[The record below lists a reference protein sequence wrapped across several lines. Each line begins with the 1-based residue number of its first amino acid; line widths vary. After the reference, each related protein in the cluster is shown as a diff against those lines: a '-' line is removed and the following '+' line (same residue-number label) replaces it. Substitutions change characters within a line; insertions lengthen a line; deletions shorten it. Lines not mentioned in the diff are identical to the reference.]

1 MSDWLIRNALLQPA
15 GERLSLRL
23 RNGVY
28 TAVGSELS
36 AGPGDRIVE
45 ADGAWLLPGL
55 VDPLTR
61 LREPGATHK
70 TDIGRETRAAL
81 ARGVTWLGLAP
92 DTQPPIDSRA
102 VIELIENRARQA
114 GGAGVRPLSALT
126 RGDGLAE
133 LATLQA
139 AGSPAAADVGRPIQD
154 AGLLRR
160 ALQYAASVDQP
171 VLLEPLDLALAADGV
186 AHDGPIAAR
195 LGLAGIPASAE
206 TVAVAR
212 IVLLAEESGA
222 RVLIGPL
229 SSARSLPLLA
239 QAQARGVAVS
249 GLVSSLQLSLNE
261 LDLYPFRS
269 DLHLRPPVRAEADRQ
284 ALLEAL
290 ASGLISVLCSDH
302 QPHDNDAKLAPFPE
316 TAVGAS
322 TLDAHLGLGLRL
334 VMRGEL
340 SLACWIDRACHA
352 GRPWLGLP
360 AAQFGVGATAD
371 FVLLDPH
378 RDLQLGAEN
387 CLSGGQNCPFFGWRL
402 PGHVLMAARA
412 EHLWLAEL
420 PHEG

>member
-1 MSDWLIRNALLQPA
+1 MSSWLIRNALRQPS
-15 GERLSLRL
+15 GERLSLRV
-23 RNGVY
+23 RDGVY
-28 TAVGSELS
+28 SAIGSNLQAE
-36 AGPGDRIVE
+36 AADRVVD

-70 TDIGRETRAAL
+70 TDIGREARAAL

-102 VIELIENRARQA
+102 VIELIESRARGA

-133 LATLQA
+133 LATLRA
-139 AGSPAAADVGRPIQD
+139 AGSPAAADSGRPIQD
-154 AGLLRR
+154 TGLLRR

-171 VLLEPLDLALAADGV
+171 VLLEPLDLSLAGDGV

-239 QAQARGVAVS
+239 QAQQRGVAVS

-269 DLHLRPPVRAEADRQ
+269 ALHLRPPVRAEADRE
-284 ALLEAL
+284 ALLAAL
-290 ASGLISVLCSDH
+290 KSGVISVLCSDH
-302 QPHDNDAKLAPFPE
+302 QPHDSDAKLAPFPE

-340 SLACWIDRACHA
+340 ALDCWIDRACRA
-352 GRPWLGLP
+352 GRAWLGLP
-360 AAQFGVGATAD
+360 VAEFHVGAAAD
-371 FVLLDPH
+371 FVLVDPH
-378 RDLQLGAEN
+378 QDLELTART
-387 CLSGGQNCPFFGWRL
+387 CLSGGHNSPFLGWRL
-402 PGHVLMAARA
+402 PGRVLLAARA
-412 EHLWLAEL
+412 EHHWLADSPL
-420 PHEG
+420 EG